1 MRAASE
7 TFEPLTVR
15 SKVELL
21 YVFGFQA
28 TNCEHEPS
36 AAMAI
41 RRRARGGK
49 AGRNG

>member
-21 YVFGFQA
+21 YLFGFQA

-41 RRRARGGK
+41 PRRARGGK